1 MVTPSHEWWRF
12 PSPYGAW
19 VVSSKLSLFAQLS
32 RFPSPYGAW
41 VVSAKL
47 HILFGTAGKRI
58 VNFAVLLY
66 HIDRQFIN
74 SKLRKREVPCEAYK
88 KAAYFV
94 L

>member
-1 MVTPSHEWWRF
+1 MF

-19 VVSSKLSLFAQLS
+19 VVSDGFGSFV
-32 RFPSPYGAW
+32 REREFPSPYGAW

>member
-1 MVTPSHEWWRF
+1 MLF

-19 VVSSKLSLFAQLS
+19 VVSYASNPSHSAMM
-32 RFPSPYGAW
+32 FPSPYGAW

>member
-1 MVTPSHEWWRF
+1 MLF

-19 VVSSKLSLFAQLS
+19 VVSINLHEPDFEAL
-32 RFPSPYGAW
+32 FPSPYGAW

>member
-1 MVTPSHEWWRF
+1 MFDFKKAIPFT
-12 PSPYGAW
+12 
-19 VVSSKLSLFAQLS
+19 L
-32 RFPSPYGAW
+32 PSPYGAW

>member
-1 MVTPSHEWWRF
+1 MLDEAEIRF
-12 PSPYGAW
+12 RPLTGRGSFLEPKEEMSAYI
-19 VVSSKLSLFAQLS
+19 
-32 RFPSPYGAW
+32 REFPSPYGAW

>member
-1 MVTPSHEWWRF
+1 
-12 PSPYGAW
+12 
-19 VVSSKLSLFAQLS
+19 
-32 RFPSPYGAW
+32 
-41 VVSAKL
+41 
-47 HILFGTAGKRI
+47 
-58 VNFAVLLY
+58 LY

>member
-1 MVTPSHEWWRF
+1 MKKSF
-12 PSPYGAW
+12 PSPCGVW
-19 VVSSKLSLFAQLS
+19 VVSHTVKYRDKKLL
-32 RFPSPYGAW
+32 FPSPYGAW

>member
-1 MVTPSHEWWRF
+1 MLF

-19 VVSSKLSLFAQLS
+19 VVSNSIKVSKS
-32 RFPSPYGAW
+32 RKLFPSPYGAW

-74 SKLRKREVPCEAYK
+74 SKLRKREVPSEAYK
-88 KAAYFV
+88 KAAYIV